1 VGTEILM
8 KAVDVKKA
16 VIGIEN
22 NKKDAIAR
30 FTEIS
35 KSYPGIE
42 VQPLKV
48 KYPQGGEKQLIEA
61 ITGRQVPGG
70 ALPIS
75 VGAIVQ
81 NVGTTFAVYE
91 AVQKNKP
98 LFERIVTVTGKED
111 QNPCNVRARIGTPF
125 KNLIDIAGGLP
136 GDTGK
141 VIKWR
146 TYDGKGITQHRY
158 SGCERIIGDS

>member
-1 VGTEILM
+1 
-8 KAVDVKKA
+8 
-16 VIGIEN
+16 
-22 NKKDAIAR
+22 
-30 FTEIS
+30 
-35 KSYPGIE
+35 
-42 VQPLKV
+42 
-48 KYPQGGEKQLIEA
+48 LIEA
-61 ITGRQVPGG
+61 ITGRQVPSG

-98 LFERIVTVTGKED
+98 LFERIVTVTGKEVN
-111 QNPCNVRARIGTPF
+111 NPCNVRARIGTPF

-141 VIKWR
+141 VISGGPMM
-146 TYDGKGITQHRY
+146 GKALPNIDIPVAKGS
-158 SGCERIIGDS
+158 SGFLSSPRRKQSAKQ